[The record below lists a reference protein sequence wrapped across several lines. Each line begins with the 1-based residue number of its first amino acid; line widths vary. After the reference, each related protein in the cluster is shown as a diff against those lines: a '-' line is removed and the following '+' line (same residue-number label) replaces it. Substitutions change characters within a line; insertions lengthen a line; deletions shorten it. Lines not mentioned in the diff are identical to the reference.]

1 MAYNGFGPMSSLAR
15 RLVLVFAVIGLAASA
30 TSLYVHYQLLH
41 RPGYISFCDVS
52 STFSCSSA
60 YLSRYGSAAGVPVA
74 LLGAL
79 WFLFVLI
86 VAAGATE
93 RGAPWNANATA
104 YIFAFSTVALA
115 AILYLAYAAFFIL
128 KTVCVLCL
136 ITYAAVIG
144 VFLISGIATTTPMT
158 TLPRRA
164 LRDLQLLVRRPVALL
179 VVVLFLVGAASA
191 VAFFPRGPGAAP
203 ATQAAAQ
210 LPQDQRAEFQ
220 RWFEALPRITVPV
233 PSGGASVL
241 VVKFSDYQCPSCA
254 QAYFSERS
262 VFAKYQSLYP
272 GAVKLVA
279 KNYPLQMEC
288 NPNIPRDVHVASCAA
303 AAAVVMARSRG
314 RAEALEDWF
323 YTNQI
328 MLSPATVREAART
341 VGQVTDFDSQYARAM
356 EEVKTD
362 VGLGRLLGV
371 TATPTFFI
379 NGVKVPSALPAQY
392 LDLALA
398 LELKRAGVIK

>member
-1 MAYNGFGPMSSLAR
+1 MTSLAR
-15 RLVLVFAVIGLAASA
+15 RLVLIFALIGLAASA

-41 RPGYISFCDVS
+41 RPGYVSFCDVS
-52 STFSCSSA
+52 STFSCTSA
-60 YLSRYGSAAGVPVA
+60 YMSRYGSFAGAPVA

-93 RGAPWNANATA
+93 RGAPWSANAA
-104 YIFAFSTVALA
+104 SYLFAFSTVALA

-136 ITYAAVIG
+136 ITYVAVIG

-164 LRDLQLLVRRPVALL
+164 LRDLQLLMRSPVALL
-179 VVVLFLVGAASA
+179 VVLLFLAGAASA
-191 VAFFPRGPGAAP
+191 VAFFPRGHGGAPGSP
-203 ATQAAAQ
+203 GPQDAAQ
-210 LPQDQRAEFQ
+210 LQPDQRAEFQ
-220 RWFEALPRITVPV
+220 RWFESLPRLTVPV
-233 PSGGASVL
+233 SNGGAAVL

-254 QAYFSERS
+254 QAYFSERP

-272 GAVKLVA
+272 GAVKLVT
-279 KNYPLQMEC
+279 KNYPLQLEC
-288 NPNIPRDVHVASCAA
+288 NPNLPRDVHTASCAA
-303 AAAVVMARSRG
+303 AAAVIMARAHG
-314 RAEALEDWF
+314 RAEALEEWF

-328 MLSPATVREAART
+328 MMSPATVREAART
-341 VGQVTDFDSQYARAM
+341 VGQVTDFDTQYARAM

-362 VGLGRLLGV
+362 VGLGHLLGV

>member
-1 MAYNGFGPMSSLAR
+1 MSALAR
-15 RLVLVFAVIGLAASA
+15 RLVLVFAVLGLAASA

-52 STFSCSSA
+52 STFNCTSA
-60 YLSRYGSAAGVPVA
+60 YLSRYGSVAGVPVA

-79 WFLFVLI
+79 WFLFVVI
-86 VAAGATE
+86 VAAGAAE
-93 RGAPWNANATA
+93 RGAPWSENAAA
-104 YIFAFSTVALA
+104 YVFALSTVALA

-128 KTVCVLCL
+128 QTICVLCL

-164 LRDLQLLVRRPVALL
+164 VRDLQSLVRRPVALL
-179 VVVLFLVGAASA
+179 VVVLFLAGAASA
-191 VAFFPRGPGAAP
+191 VAFFPRGAAAAGSLAGNLQAAP
-203 ATQAAAQ
+203 QVQ
-210 LPQDQRAEFQ
+210 QDQRAEFQ
-220 RWFEALPRITVPV
+220 RWFESLPRITVPV
-233 PSGGASVL
+233 PSGGAAVL

-262 VFAKYQSLYP
+262 VFAKYESLYP
-272 GAVKLVA
+272 GSVRLVT
-279 KNYPLQMEC
+279 KNYPLQTEC
-288 NPNIPRDVHVASCAA
+288 NPSVPRDVHVASCAA
-303 AAAVVMARSRG
+303 AAAVVMARSHG

-323 YTNQI
+323 YTNQA
-328 MLSPATVREAART
+328 MMSPATVREAART
-341 VGQVTDFDSQYARAM
+341 VGQVPDFDSQYARAM

-362 VGLGRLLGV
+362 AGLGRLLGV

-392 LDLALA
+392 LDMALA

>member
-1 MAYNGFGPMSSLAR
+1 MSSLAR
-15 RLVLVFAVIGLAASA
+15 RLVLVFAVLGLAASA
-30 TSLYVHYQLLH
+30 TSLYVHYQLLL

-52 STFSCSSA
+52 STFNCTSA
-60 YLSRYGSAAGVPVA
+60 YLSRYGSVAGVPVA

-79 WFLFVLI
+79 WFLFVVI
-86 VAAGATE
+86 VAAGAAE
-93 RGAPWNANATA
+93 RGAPWSENAAA
-104 YIFAFSTVALA
+104 YVFALSTVALA

-128 KTVCVLCL
+128 KTICVLCL

-164 LRDLQLLVRRPVALL
+164 VRDLQSLVRRPVALL
-179 VVVLFLVGAASA
+179 VVVLFLAGAASA
-191 VAFFPRGPGAAP
+191 VAFFPRGAAAAGNLQAAP
-203 ATQAAAQ
+203 QVQ
-210 LPQDQRAEFQ
+210 QDQRAEFQ
-220 RWFEALPRITVPV
+220 RWFESLPRITVPV
-233 PSGGASVL
+233 PSGGAAVL

-262 VFAKYQSLYP
+262 VFAKYESLYP
-272 GAVKLVA
+272 GSVKLVT
-279 KNYPLQMEC
+279 KNYPLQTEC
-288 NPNIPRDVHVASCAA
+288 NPSIPRDVHVAACAA
-303 AAAVVMARSRG
+303 AAAVVMARSHG

-323 YTNQI
+323 YTNQA
-328 MLSPATVREAART
+328 MMSPAAVREAART
-341 VGQVTDFDSQYARAM
+341 VGQVPDFDSQYARAM

-362 VGLGRLLGV
+362 AGLGRLLGV

-379 NGVKVPSALPAQY
+379 NGVKVPSALPPQY